1 MAKKK
6 KLHIDFRGIRFLNWV
21 AFAAFGVIIIAF
33 LWLTQVVYLDN
44 YVESTK
50 RTEFGSLSQY
60 LRYPVGDYH
69 SRYDT
74 IAEDNACNITVYRVA
89 GDSASV
95 EYSSMHSPSPRLAE
109 LFLKTSVEG
118 EFKEDSVDKLL
129 LYGFYTNDTCDT
141 LVVISQSN
149 ALMQSTSHILKLQM
163 IIATVIIL
171 ILSVCVSVLMST
183 MFSYS
188 LRNLSSTAHRLIQ
201 DDYSVVF
208 EEKGFT
214 EVKELAAALNY
225 ATAEMKKTE
234 DLRRELLANVSHDLR
249 TPLTIIKGYAEMMR
263 DLTGADPVRRTEGLD
278 IIIKETDR
286 LSGLVGDLLALSREQ
301 NTPIEKSPCHLDV
314 LVEESLATFGLSAE
328 RDGYVIEKDIQKD
341 CPIVA
346 DAAKLKTAIY
356 NLIGN
361 AINYTG
367 ADKHI
372 YVSVK
377 ELDGEYVFSVRDTGE
392 GLDEEQCRHI
402 WQRYWRSGTHKRSV
416 VGTGLGLHIVQAALL
431 AHEARYGVDSKP
443 GEGSNFWFAL
453 PKAE

>member
-1 MAKKK
+1 M
-6 KLHIDFRGIRFLNWV
+6 
-21 AFAAFGVIIIAF
+21 
-33 LWLTQVVYLDN
+33 
-44 YVESTK
+44 
-50 RTEFGSLSQY
+50 
-60 LRYPVGDYH
+60 
-69 SRYDT
+69 
-74 IAEDNACNITVYRVA
+74 
-89 GDSASV
+89 
-95 EYSSMHSPSPRLAE
+95 
-109 LFLKTSVEG
+109 
-118 EFKEDSVDKLL
+118 
-129 LYGFYTNDTCDT
+129 
-141 LVVISQSN
+141 ISQSN

-183 MFSYS
+183 MFSHS

-314 LVEESLATFGLSAE
+314 LVEESLATFGLAVE
-328 RDGYVIEKDIQKD
+328 RDGYVIEKDIQTD

-367 ADKHI
+367 EDKHI

-402 WQRYWRSGTHKRSV
+402 WQRYWRSSTHKRSV

-431 AHEARYGVDSKP
+431 VHEARYGVDSKP
-443 GEGSNFWFAL
+443 GEGSRFWFAL